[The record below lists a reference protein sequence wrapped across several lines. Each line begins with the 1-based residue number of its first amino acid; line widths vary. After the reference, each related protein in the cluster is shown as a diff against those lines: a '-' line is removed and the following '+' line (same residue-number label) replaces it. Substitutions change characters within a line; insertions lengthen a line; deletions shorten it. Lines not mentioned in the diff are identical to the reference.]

1 MAGIL
6 PHHAR
11 TCSRRPEGSR
21 EPGGESLTV
30 RAPVDRLLR
39 RSPLQLAFRR
49 RAARRLTVLAYHG
62 VDDPASFARQLDHL
76 ARAAHPVSLDEVV
89 AALSGRR
96 GLPPRAVLITF
107 DDGHRSVL
115 EAGLPLL
122 RERGL
127 PAVAFV
133 VAGLLDTDEPFWWVE
148 AERLLAAGGLAP
160 TALVRRLK
168 ALPDAERL
176 RAIAELRETAPAPAP
191 RTPQLRREELP
202 QLESAGIAVENHT
215 WSHPCLPRCDDAK
228 ATAEALDAHR
238 VLRDA
243 LGREPR
249 AFAYPNGDWDA
260 RTERALADAGY
271 AAAFLFDH
279 RVNGPAPGHPL
290 RLSRVR
296 VNSDTG
302 PDRFAILLS
311 GLHPALHHA
320 RGRP

>member
-1 MAGIL
+1 
-6 PHHAR
+6 
-11 TCSRRPEGSR
+11 
-21 EPGGESLTV
+21 LTV
-30 RAPVDRLLR
+30 RAPLDGLLR

-49 RAARRLTVLAYHG
+49 RAASRLTVLAYHG
-62 VDDPASFARQLDHL
+62 VDDPAGFARQLDHL
-76 ARAAHPVSLDEVV
+76 ARTAHPVSLDEVV
-89 AALSGRR
+89 AAVSRHR
-96 GLPPRAVLITF
+96 DLPPRAVLITF

-133 VAGLLDTDEPFWWVE
+133 VAGLLDTDAPFWWVE
-148 AERLLAAGGLAP
+148 VEQLLAAGGRAADGGP
-160 TALVRRLK
+160 GPAALVRRLK
-168 ALPDAERL
+168 TAPDEQRL
-176 RAIAELRETAPAPAP
+176 RVIAELRRTASHPAP

-202 QLESAGIAVENHT
+202 LLEAAGVAVGNHT
-215 WSHPCLPRCDDAK
+215 WSHPCLPRCDDRK
-228 ATAEALDAHR
+228 AAAEANDAHR

-243 LGREPR
+243 LGHDPR

-279 RVNGPAPGHPL
+279 RVNRPAPGHPL

-302 PDRFAILLS
+302 PDRFAIVVS